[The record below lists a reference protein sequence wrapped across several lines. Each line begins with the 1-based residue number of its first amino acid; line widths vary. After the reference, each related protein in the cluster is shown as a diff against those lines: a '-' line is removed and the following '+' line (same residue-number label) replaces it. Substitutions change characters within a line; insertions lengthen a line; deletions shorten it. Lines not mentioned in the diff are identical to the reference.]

1 MDAAAM
7 DEVLNQHFMFE
18 ATDDVDGVV
27 STLTDDVKHNVAG
40 SPYGEL
46 TGKDA
51 ARDLYVELFGDLKGE
66 GVEPV
71 ARWHGDDFVVDEVI
85 WSGRIEDGKL
95 LGLPGRSGRVSARLL
110 HVLEFREGKI
120 SRENVWMDVV
130 AVAAQ
135 TMATASA

>member
-1 MDAAAM
+1 M

-27 STLTDDVKHNVAG
+27 STLTDDVKHSVAG

-51 ARDLYVELFGDLKGE
+51 ARDFYVELFRDLKGE